1 MTNKKIYYKLILL
14 QRVTSIPSSLE
25 ISYTIDSYLII
36 YLKVNTS
43 IIVSYT
49 TQLPY
54 ETYLVDLSI
63 VTTTL
68 NIIKKY
74 IFIYI

>member
-14 QRVTSIPSSLE
+14 QRVTSITSSLE